1 MPNRKRWKNTVR
13 FDPPFLS
20 LPSLVIETDE
30 RIECSFPVPKE
41 TIKRPRAESAEE
53 KKARKALVK
62 EERQSRRSEK
72 KATKDVFAGEV
83 KRQKKIGGRRVA
95 DGGAADIRPGTE
107 GVRKLA

>member
-1 MPNRKRWKNTVR
+1 MKEIQNSIK
-13 FDPPFLS
+13 
-20 LPSLVIETDE
+20 I
-30 RIECSFPVPKE
+30 VPKE

-53 KKARKALVK
+53 KKARKQLVK

-72 KATKDVFAGEV
+72 KATKDAFAGEV